1 MRSVKGGRAWQG
13 KGEIS
18 RRKLDDGCT
27 EVMVQI
33 PLDMDIPEGEK
44 PLRLRVEFLP

>member
-1 MRSVKGGRAWQG
+1 L
-13 KGEIS
+13 E
-18 RRKLDDGCT
+18 DGCT

-33 PLDMDIPEGEK
+33 PLDMEIPDEEK